1 MKTRVSGV
9 PYEVELVAEYEDTVE
24 HYLQKS
30 DIIAELEKENNQ
42 MRAKGYKQFK
52 ATDYASYDEMIA
64 TLEQENRQMRARMD
78 RLEDELR
85 TANELLT
92 KAHIDLANLR
102 NKTKYYE
109 END

>member
-9 PYEVELVAEYEDTVE
+9 PYEVDIPEGYE
-24 HYLQKS
+24 
-30 DIIAELEKENNQ
+30 
-42 MRAKGYKQFK
+42 QFK

-92 KAHIDLANLR
+92 KAHIDLLNERRRAR
-102 NKTKYYE
+102 YYE